1 MGKAKQNTERSQR
14 QGLAVSLRAEGKTI
28 TEIAQTIGTEVQ
40 EAIDLLAE
48 ENEKVKTL
56 RGVKL
61 EAFCIENQADTRG
74 RVQQLSQ
81 IRQRLTE
88 ELAKRDLTDLP
99 TDKLITLLI
108 KINESLKVEF
118 NIPPIF
124 STEYQVNRNIG
135 AWAEEHNKI
144 NL

>member
-1 MGKAKQNTERSQR
+1 M
-14 QGLAVSLRAEGKTI
+14 
-28 TEIAQTIGTEVQ
+28 
-40 EAIDLLAE
+40 
-48 ENEKVKTL
+48 
-56 RGVKL
+56 KL

-108 KINESLKVEF
+108 KLNESLKVEF

-124 STEYQVNRNIG
+124 STEYQVNYNIG
-135 AWAEEHNKI
+135 AWEEEHKKI